1 MSALG
6 TFKGRGSWGV
16 STLKVNPM
24 TGEPYVKLFETE
36 AEAVDYA
43 RTRAYRGGQAYFH
56 RPFATKKTK
65 ADPSAA
71 RPNPKARTY
80 FVVQVFDR
88 QISEPVYRVLR
99 GYLGGTRVS
108 KQGYVE
114 RRAAVMVFNTNGK
127 LNKSLTIE
135 IEE

>member
-1 MSALG
+1 MPLG

-16 STLKVNPM
+16 STLRLNPISQ
-24 TGEPYVKLFETE
+24 EPYVRLFETE
-36 AEAVDYA
+36 SEAVQYA
-43 RTRAYRGGQAYFH
+43 RTRTYRSGQAYFH

-65 ADPSAA
+65 ADPREA
-71 RPNPKARTY
+71 RPNPKAKTY
-80 FVVQVFDR
+80 FVVQVFNR
-88 QISEPVYRVLR
+88 QISEPYVYRVLR

-114 RRAAVMVFNTNGK
+114 RRAAVMVFNANGK